1 MEQRQEPVGD
11 NPIQH
16 RLMSSAEVS
25 AYLGISLNTLQK
37 WRSRNIGPKYIKYG
51 GANSSAIRYDQDDVE
66 KFRKAHTIHPSQ
78 SLGD

>member
-1 MEQRQEPVGD
+1 MGD

-37 WRSRNIGPKYIKYG
+37 WRSRNMGPKYVKYG
-51 GANSSAIRYDQDDVE
+51 GANSSAIRYYQDDVE
-66 KFRKAHTIHPSQ
+66 AFRKAHTIHTTQP
-78 SLGD
+78 LGD